1 MNAEEDK
8 HFLKIAANL
17 AIQNVKENKGGPFGA
32 IVVKNGEIISSGCN
46 CVSSSNDPTA
56 HAEVTAIRNACEKL
70 KSFQLTDCTIYST
83 CEPCPMC
90 LGAIYW
96 ARPQR
101 LVFASTKKD
110 AAKIG
115 FDDDFIYQEINLP
128 FENRRIST
136 SQIDI
141 PEAQELFKLW
151 ENKGDKVEY

>member
-32 IVVKNGEIISSGCN
+32 IVVKNGKIISSGCN
-46 CVSSSNDPTA
+46 YVSSSNDPTA
-56 HAEVTAIRNACEKL
+56 HAEIMAIRNACEKL
-70 KSFQLTDCTIYST
+70 DTFQLSDCTIYST

-110 AAKIG
+110 AAEIG

-128 FENRRIST
+128 FENRKIST

-141 PEAQELFKLW
+141 PEAQDLFRLW